1 MKFQAIVKKLNDV
14 KSGVSENTGDPWKY
28 RGVILETQDGERVAR
43 WLATLGTKMVDEVA
57 RQGITEGSK
66 VIVNLHFFTQT
77 NYNKYVDNKVFVDS
91 ITLVSSLPPVQTPTF
106 P

>member
-1 MKFQAIVKKLNDV
+1 MKFEAIVKKLNDL
-14 KSGVSENTGDPWKY
+14 KQGVSMHTGETWRY
-28 RGVILETQDGERVAR
+28 RGVILETQDGERPAR
-43 WLATLGTKMVDEVA
+43 WLATLGTKMVDEVD

-66 VIVNLHFFTQT
+66 VIVDLHFFTQT

-91 ITLVSSLPPVQTPTF
+91 IALVSSLPPVQTPTF

>member
-1 MKFQAIVKKLNDV
+1 MRFEAIVKKLNDL
-14 KSGVSENTGDPWKY
+14 KQGVSQTTGNPWKY
-28 RGVILETQDGERVAR
+28 RGVILEVQDGERVAR

-66 VIVNLHFFTQT
+66 VIVDLHFFTQT

-91 ITLVSSLPPVQTPTF
+91 IALASSLPPVETPTF
-106 P
+106 R